1 MRVPRLKASV
11 RASGWYLVVCAPL
24 DVSDDVLHGRQAL
37 RERLGDAEEDK
48 IVIFVALVHCVT
60 ATSVRDEA
68 GLAEREGLRAKA
80 AAAENV
86 LTSSFVATNFAS
98 ADGRC
103 VRS

>member
-1 MRVPRLKASV
+1 MPRLKASV

-68 GLAEREGLRAKA
+68 GLAERREGLRAKA

-86 LTSSFVATNFAS
+86 LTSPFC
-98 ADGRC
+98 D
-103 VRS
+103 